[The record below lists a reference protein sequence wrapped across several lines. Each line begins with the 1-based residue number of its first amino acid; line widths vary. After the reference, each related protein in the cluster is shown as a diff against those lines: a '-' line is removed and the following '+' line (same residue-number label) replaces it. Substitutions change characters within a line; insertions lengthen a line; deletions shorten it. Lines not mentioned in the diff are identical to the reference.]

1 MRRLFLLWLFLF
13 QLRLLLIP
21 FGMGIETVN
30 KVAITFDDGPKPGHA
45 TAILDILYEYGVK
58 ANFFVVGQSIEK
70 YPDLVYQ
77 IHNQGHELANHSY
90 SHRPLTSLS
99 RTQLEHEFYETN
111 RLIKD
116 ITNIKVS
123 FFRPPGGKYDWRVL
137 RMAKKYGLKT
147 IFWDIN
153 PGDYVI
159 SSSHFYIKDE
169 DINRKIPVNDD
180 RLFQRIKDKVQ
191 PGSIILLHNGGEE
204 TIAELPKIIRL
215 LREKGLEPVTLTELF
230 NTSTIMKVS
239 RL

>member
-1 MRRLFLLWLFLF
+1 MFALNPIWHGDR
-13 QLRLLLIP
+13 
-21 FGMGIETVN
+21 TVN

-45 TAILDILYEYGVK
+45 TAILDILHKYSVK

-99 RTQLEHEFYETN
+99 RTQLEREFYETN

-116 ITNIKVS
+116 ITNTKVS

-137 RMAKKYGLKT
+137 RMAKKHGLKT

-159 SSSHFYIKDE
+159 SSSHFYIKGE

-204 TIAELPKIIRL
+204 TIAELPKIIAL
-215 LREKGLEPVTLTELF
+215 LREKGLEPVTLTDLF
-230 NTSTIMKVS
+230 YSSNSMKVS
-239 RL
+239 QL